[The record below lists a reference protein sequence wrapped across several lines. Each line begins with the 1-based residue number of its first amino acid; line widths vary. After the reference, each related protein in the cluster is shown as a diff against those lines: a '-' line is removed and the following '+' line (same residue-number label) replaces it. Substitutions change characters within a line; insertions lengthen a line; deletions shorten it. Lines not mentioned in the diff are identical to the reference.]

1 MAEYVALID
10 VVPEKKDVNFDEL
23 VKKLAAVLPDE
34 CRIEHHEIMP
44 VAFGLKKARLRVRYP
59 EDWGGTDK
67 LEELFGKVDGL
78 QGIDAIAFSK
88 S

>member
-10 VVPEKKDVNFDEL
+10 VVPEKKDVNFDKL

-34 CRIEHHEIMP
+34 CRIENHEIMP

-88 S
+88 A

>member
-10 VVPEKKDVNFDEL
+10 VVPEKKDVNFDKL

>member
-10 VVPEKKDVNFDEL
+10 VIPEKKDVDFDAL
-23 VKKLAAVLPDE
+23 IKKLSGVLPDE
-34 CRIEHHEIMP
+34 CRIEHHDIMP
-44 VAFGLKKARLRVRYP
+44 VAFGLEKARLRVRYP

-78 QGIDAIAFSK
+78 QGIEAIAFSK
-88 S
+88 A